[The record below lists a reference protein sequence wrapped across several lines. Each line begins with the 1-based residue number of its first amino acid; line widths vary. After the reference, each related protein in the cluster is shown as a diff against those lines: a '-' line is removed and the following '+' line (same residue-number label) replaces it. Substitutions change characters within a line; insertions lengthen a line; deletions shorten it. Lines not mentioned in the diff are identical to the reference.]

1 MSDEYQDFLTE
12 ARRAGEIDSEGTIQ
26 TDVRSMRR
34 KLAGQL
40 HGQEPLWLVSLL
52 QASVG
57 AKRVSLQTQASR
69 LQIAISTEEFPT
81 PASFAPYLL
90 ENQGGCSARE
100 WSLLKALLSL
110 PSPFHLA
117 WLGPDGKLTRERDG
131 AWRLTTEEKLGKK
144 GLHRFQIVNLQ
155 SRDNW
160 TKALRACSFRFP
172 LPPFPLFLNK
182 QRCWTDL
189 VAGGREKLLLRT
201 ATPGKELDVFAS
213 DTQGKMK
220 SLVRLGLA
228 PRPFHRIVYLDRG
241 ARIHHQDLPLESYF
255 LCTEVFVNGRN
266 LPTDLGGFSLR
277 ETDQSRALLE
287 QTRLRV
293 LRELRPILSKLI
305 SHPRL
310 PQKFEEQ
317 RRQESVV
324 SSAVALG
331 GLSFFQVPFFH
342 PFLTLGVAAAVIGGI
357 GLNSVVKKRREP
369 WRGEYGLRRIRRD
382 LVEVRKQIDSILE
395 SAPLHGEE

>member
-1 MSDEYQDFLTE
+1 MSDGYQDFLSE
-12 ARRAGEIDSEGTIQ
+12 ARKAGEIDSEGTIR
-26 TDVRSMRR
+26 TDVESMRK
-34 KLAGQL
+34 KLASQL

-52 QASVG
+52 QSAVG
-57 AKRVSLQTQASR
+57 ARRVGLQTQASR
-69 LQIAISTEEFPT
+69 LQLAVTAEDFPT

-110 PSPFHLA
+110 PSHYHIS
-117 WLGPDGKLTRERDG
+117 WIGPDGKLQRERSG
-131 AWRLTTEEKLGKK
+131 GWRLSTDEKLGKK
-144 GLHRFQIVNLQ
+144 TLHRFQIANLHA
-155 SRDNW
+155 RNW
-160 TKALRACSFRFP
+160 TKTLTACSYRFP
-172 LPPFPLFLNK
+172 LPPYPLFLNK
-182 QRCWTDL
+182 RRCWPEL
-189 VAGGREKLLLRT
+189 EAGGSEKLLLRS
-201 ATPGKELDVFAS
+201 ATPGKELDIFAA
-213 DTQGKMK
+213 DTQGKMGF
-220 SLVRLGLA
+220 LVRLGLA

-241 ARIHHQDLPLESYF
+241 ARIHHQELPLESYF
-255 LCTEVFVNGRN
+255 LCTEVFVNGQD

-277 ETDQSRALLE
+277 ETNQSRARLE

-310 PQKFEEQ
+310 PQRFEEQ

-331 GLSFFQVPFFH
+331 GLSFLQVPFFH

-382 LVEVRKQIDSILE
+382 LVEVRKQIDTVLE
-395 SAPLHGEE
+395 SASLDGDE

>member
-1 MSDEYQDFLTE
+1 
-12 ARRAGEIDSEGTIQ
+12 
-26 TDVRSMRR
+26 
-34 KLAGQL
+34 
-40 HGQEPLWLVSLL
+40 
-52 QASVG
+52 
-57 AKRVSLQTQASR
+57 
-69 LQIAISTEEFPT
+69 
-81 PASFAPYLL
+81 
-90 ENQGGCSARE
+90 
-100 WSLLKALLSL
+100 
-110 PSPFHLA
+110 
-117 WLGPDGKLTRERDG
+117 
-131 AWRLTTEEKLGKK
+131 
-144 GLHRFQIVNLQ
+144 
-155 SRDNW
+155 
-160 TKALRACSFRFP
+160 
-172 LPPFPLFLNK
+172 
-182 QRCWTDL
+182 
-189 VAGGREKLLLRT
+189 
-201 ATPGKELDVFAS
+201 
-213 DTQGKMK
+213 MK